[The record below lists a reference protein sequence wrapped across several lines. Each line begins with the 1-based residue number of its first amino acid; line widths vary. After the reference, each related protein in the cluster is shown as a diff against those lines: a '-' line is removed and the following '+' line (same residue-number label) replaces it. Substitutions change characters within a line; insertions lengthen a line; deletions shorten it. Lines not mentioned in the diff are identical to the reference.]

1 MDNLCHTLVGA
12 ALAEA
17 GLKRR
22 TPRGMATLLIAANL
36 PDLDAIAAFTEQGL
50 AIRRGLTHGLP
61 ALVVLPLLLAG
72 AMILWDR
79 WRRRSGPAV
88 VPSQLFLL
96 ALFGVWTHPALD
108 WMNTYGMRWLMPMDG
123 TWFYGDALF
132 IVDPW
137 LLLLLGGGVVAARR
151 GATVLPARLAL
162 AAATAYIVA
171 MVALTLV
178 GRLVVRE
185 QLGLTQAGHRD
196 LLVAPV
202 FAVPWRRTVLVKDA
216 REYRYGAIEWLPRPL
231 VRMGGTLARGDS
243 LAPVVAGAGS
253 AGARAFLVWAR
264 FPYYREADGQIVAD
278 DARYSRRGG
287 SFARTTVPI
296 PSRSGLRPE

>member
-50 AIRRGLTHGLP
+50 AIRRGVTHGLP

-72 AMILWDR
+72 AVLLWDR
-79 WRRRSGPAV
+79 WRRRSGPPV
-88 VPSQLFLL
+88 VPSQLLLL
-96 ALFGVWTHPALD
+96 ALIGTWTHPALD
-108 WMNTYGMRWLMPMDG
+108 WMNTYGMRWLMPVDG

-137 LLLLLGGGVVAARR
+137 LLLLLGGGVAAAR
-151 GATVLPARLAL
+151 GWATVLPARLAL
-162 AAATAYIVA
+162 AVAVTYIVA
-171 MVALTLV
+171 MVALTLI

-185 QLGLTQAGHRD
+185 QLGLGQAGRRD
-196 LLVAPV
+196 FQVAPV
-202 FAVPWRRTVLVKDA
+202 FAVPWRRTVLVKGT
-216 REYRYGAIEWLPRPL
+216 REYRYGAIEWLPRP
-231 VRMGGTLARGDS
+231 VVHMGGVLARGDS
-243 LAPVVAGAGS
+243 LAPVFLNAGTT
-253 AGARAFLVWAR
+253 GARAFLVWAR
-264 FPYYREADGQIVAD
+264 FPYYREEGGQVVAD
-278 DARYSRRGG
+278 DARYSRGGG

-296 PSRSGLRPE
+296 PSRSGPRPE